1 MVAKAIKPKVKA
13 KVATASNATAQPR
26 ERHRAGIWTC
36 SRCHNSV
43 HILVDMTAPPACS
56 NHKGFA
62 FVIMERKKGKAQ

>member
-1 MVAKAIKPKVKA
+1 MVAKAKSANANEVVKPKEV
-13 KVATASNATAQPR
+13 R

-36 SRCHNSV
+36 SRCNNAV

-62 FVIMERKKGKAQ
+62 FVIMERKKGKA